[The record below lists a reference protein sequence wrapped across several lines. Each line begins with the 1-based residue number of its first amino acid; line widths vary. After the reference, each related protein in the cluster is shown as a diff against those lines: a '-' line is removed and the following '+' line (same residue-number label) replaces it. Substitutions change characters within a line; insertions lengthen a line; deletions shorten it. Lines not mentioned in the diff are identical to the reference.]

1 MPEDRS
7 NVDGQGRKNR
17 NLEKTIEP
25 NIKIGPKNQH
35 LEFAWNQH
43 QTEKLRNQHP
53 AIENFQFK
61 SAFLNIC
68 QKSICQQ

>member
-35 LEFAWNQH
+35 LEFAW
-43 QTEKLRNQHP
+43 
-53 AIENFQFK
+53 
-61 SAFLNIC
+61 S
-68 QKSICQQ
+68 

>member
-25 NIKIGPKNQH
+25 NINIGPKNQH
-35 LEFAWNQH
+35 LEFAWN
-43 QTEKLRNQHP
+43 
-53 AIENFQFK
+53 
-61 SAFLNIC
+61 
-68 QKSICQQ
+68 